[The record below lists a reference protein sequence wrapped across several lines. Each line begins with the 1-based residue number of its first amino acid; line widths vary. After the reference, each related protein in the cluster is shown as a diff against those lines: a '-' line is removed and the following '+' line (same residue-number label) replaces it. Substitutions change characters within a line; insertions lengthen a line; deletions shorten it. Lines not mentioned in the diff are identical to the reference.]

1 MKHYRYL
8 NIGVLLALY
17 SYPTFAQ
24 TFKEEFVSPDK
35 SCRILYEGASD
46 HGNGVFYDISDG
58 KKKIILKEYVRIGP
72 QINWMS
78 NSIAEIFFS
87 EGSPAYHS
95 EYYDCKEHRTSPSY
109 SLSIAFEPKTKI
121 IAVLE
126 DEKIMFYRLFNN
138 NKAFYRANAP
148 GVGLLSYFNCESD
161 TKFEEPSLL
170 HIKMKCDDG
179 NNVDLKIKVPN

>member
-24 TFKEEFVSPDK
+24 TFKEEFVSPDR

-72 QINWMS
+72 QINSMS
-78 NSIAEIFFS
+78 SSIAEIFFS
-87 EGSPAYHS
+87 ETKRFCSIDS
-95 EYYDCKEHRTSPSY
+95 STTKRSIVLTHR
-109 SLSIAFEPKTKI
+109 
-121 IAVLE
+121 VL
-126 DEKIMFYRLFNN
+126 
-138 NKAFYRANAP
+138 A
-148 GVGLLSYFNCESD
+148 C
-161 TKFEEPSLL
+161 
-170 HIKMKCDDG
+170 
-179 NNVDLKIKVPN
+179 